1 MPYVSLL
8 SHVMFL
14 QNCTGILNQFSTS
27 YLNGFID
34 CCQFNLLYFGTTMM
48 LLLFFSK
55 EMFGKAG
62 VNVLVKFLKMD
73 VGLLSSGLGHFGLL
87 VSAINCVW

>member
-1 MPYVSLL
+1 
-8 SHVMFL
+8 
-14 QNCTGILNQFSTS
+14 
-27 YLNGFID
+27 
-34 CCQFNLLYFGTTMM
+34 MM